1 MSTPAT
7 TEQINELTSLIVEQR
22 AVIDDQRE
30 IIEEQATRL
39 RDYHNTVTTR
49 LDDLEAVINTDT
61 TPTNVD
67 ERLEHLERRVD
78 IKHER
83 HLSWVDTILVGDE
96 TGYLTDEQEAFL
108 AEHDSLLECLQTLTD
123 ESPTTNTS
131 TEATSADTTRI
142 RRIVESVADSVGI
155 DTEDALGGA
164 EEDTLTRLMKYG
176 PSDITDRVYAVH
188 NRARDLLSHIGEWGR
203 TTNDVYGKRIT
214 ITAPVV
220 KEKLSLKRG
229 EQLTSTEVRRIFEKL
244 EALAADSPREV
255 RADTGGRSQNRL
267 LLRLPE

>member
-1 MSTPAT
+1 MSTNT
-7 TEQINELTSLIVEQR
+7 DSLTDSTISDLTDLIEEQAAL
-22 AVIDDQRE
+22 IDDQRE
-30 IIEEQATRL
+30 TIEEQAALIEDQQQQNTQLVERIDEFETHVESHKTRL
-39 RDYHNTVTTR
+39 
-49 LDDLEAVINTDT
+49 EQ
-61 TPTNVD
+61 
-67 ERLEHLERRVD
+67 LERAVD
-78 IKHER
+78 IKHEK
-83 HLSWVDTILVGDE
+83 HLSWLDTVIVGDE
-96 TGYLTDEQEAFL
+96 TGYLTDAQEEFL
-108 AEHDSLLECLQTLTD
+108 EEHDSLIDCLQALTATD
-123 ESPTTNTS
+123 SPTPTHES
-131 TEATSADTTRI
+131 TTHETTRL
-142 RRIVESVADSVGI
+142 RRIVESVADTVGL
-155 DTEDALGGA
+155 DTDDALGGA
-164 EEDTLTRLMKYG
+164 DEDTLTRLMKYG

-267 LLRLPE
+267 LIRLPE